1 MNDNYDI
8 NDDEEDDACLHRP
21 SIVQTN
27 TNRLNAVDFI
37 IPTVMEYLGIR
48 SLIHLGNVC
57 KTHRRLRSN
66 EVERRKAY
74 IANIEKEVLRLM
86 RRNVPSLST
95 NSGDDDYEIHTR
107 ATIMEARTLSNQALR
122 LIDDEI
128 NLSTMFDSRST
139 WEDYVLKHGS
149 HDFFINERK
158 KFHRLSTVGS
168 FYILP
173 DAFYFPPIGEAKP
186 SSEEQ
191 ILFLMND
198 ASRINGVLVHWD
210 NVLFDDEIESREY
223 VIELIADVISV
234 QSPYGTIDA
243 YRIAARKLLLE
254 KSYSNTEV
262 TSFYESIL
270 TNADDLYLSQHY
282 YNDSNG
288 RR

>member
-1 MNDNYDI
+1 MYCHCRQLVATMI
-8 NDDEEDDACLHRP
+8 TRYTREL
-21 SIVQTN
+21 
-27 TNRLNAVDFI
+27 L
-37 IPTVMEYLGIR
+37 L
-48 SLIHLGNVC
+48 
-57 KTHRRLRSN
+57 RRQ
-66 EVERRKAY
+66 EHY
-74 IANIEKEVLRLM
+74 QI
-86 RRNVPSLST
+86 
-95 NSGDDDYEIHTR
+95 G
-107 ATIMEARTLSNQALR
+107 

-128 NLSTMFDSRST
+128 NLSTTFDSRST
-139 WEDYVLKHGS
+139 WEEYLLKHGS

-158 KFHRLSTVGS
+158 KFHRHSTVGS

-173 DAFYFPPIGEAKP
+173 DAFYFPSVGEAKP
-186 SSEEQ
+186 SSKEQ

-198 ASRINGVLVHWD
+198 ASRINGVAVHWD
-210 NVLFDDEIESREY
+210 NVLFYEIESREY

-243 YRIAARKLLLE
+243 YRIAARKTLLE
-254 KSYSNTEV
+254 MSYSNTEV

>member
-1 MNDNYDI
+1 MG
-8 NDDEEDDACLHRP
+8 A
-21 SIVQTN
+21 
-27 TNRLNAVDFI
+27 
-37 IPTVMEYLGIR
+37 
-48 SLIHLGNVC
+48 
-57 KTHRRLRSN
+57 
-66 EVERRKAY
+66 
-74 IANIEKEVLRLM
+74 
-86 RRNVPSLST
+86 
-95 NSGDDDYEIHTR
+95 
-107 ATIMEARTLSNQALR
+107 
-122 LIDDEI
+122 
-128 NLSTMFDSRST
+128 
-139 WEDYVLKHGS
+139 
-149 HDFFINERK
+149 
-158 KFHRLSTVGS
+158 
-168 FYILP
+168 
-173 DAFYFPPIGEAKP
+173 AKP
-186 SSEEQ
+186 SSKEQ

-210 NVLFDDEIESREY
+210 NVLFDEIESREY

>member
-1 MNDNYDI
+1 MK
-8 NDDEEDDACLHRP
+8 DDDDACLQRP

-27 TNRLNAVDFI
+27 TNRLNAADFI
-37 IPTVMEYLGIR
+37 IPTVVEYLGVR
-48 SLIHLGNVC
+48 S
-57 KTHRRLRSN
+57 SN

-86 RRNVPSLST
+86 RQNVPSLST

-158 KFHRLSTVGS
+158 KFHRHSTVGS

-173 DAFYFPPIGEAKP
+173 DAFYFPSVGEAKS

-198 ASRINGVLVHWD
+198 ASRINGVAVHWD
-210 NVLFDDEIESREY
+210 NVLIWEIESRDH
-223 VIELIADVISV
+223 VIDLIAHVISL

-243 YRIAARKLLLE
+243 YRIAARKTLLE
-254 KSYSNTEV
+254 MSGSNTEV